1 MKSTQT
7 ETTEN
12 EEGKREKTRGE
23 QGMINNEI
31 GRESAKS
38 SQTRSGK
45 QNPSAHVRTA
55 DNSFQSPK

>member
-1 MKSTQT
+1 MKKTQT
-7 ETTEN
+7 WTIEN

-23 QGMINNEI
+23 HGKINNEI

-45 QNPSAHVRTA
+45 QNPSADVWTA
-55 DNSFQSPK
+55 ENNFESPK